1 VIPLLKNS
9 FSMPTKIGKYLPI
22 NPARVLKKDAKFTMR
37 A

>member
-1 VIPLLKNS
+1 
-9 FSMPTKIGKYLPI
+9 MPTKIGKYLPI